1 MNRLQSELQ
10 RLYLLPAS
18 GPAKAAESRL
28 TGVHGEMRAMV
39 LELARPADWEAL
51 GQVWRG
57 VQADLQL
64 PAPAIAVSGT
74 DGLQLW
80 FSLQEAV
87 SPSRA
92 AAFLAQ
98 LQSRYLPGIAP
109 ARLRAM
115 PSTTQP
121 PWQAALVPAQQA
133 VTENWSAFVA
143 PDLAPVFADTPWLDI
158 PPGIEG
164 QADLLARLK
173 PIKPA
178 ELDEAMQR
186 LQLPEAPD
194 ALQTPVRQAPPSS
207 AHRGVKPDVDPRH
220 FLQQV
225 LNDETVA
232 LALRIEAAKALLLR

>member
-18 GPAKAAESRL
+18 GPAEAAESRL

-115 PSTTQP
+115 PSATQP

-133 VTENWSAFVA
+133 ATENWSAFVA

-178 ELDEAMQR
+178 ALDEAMQR
-186 LQLPEAPD
+186 LQPVDAALPEATRP
-194 ALQTPVRQAPPSS
+194 S
-207 AHRGVKPDVDPRH
+207 AHLGEKPDLDPRH

-232 LALRIEAAKALLLR
+232 LALRIEAAKALLLRA